1 MSYLACIP
9 FLNPSHPSSPLH
21 RHSPIISMTPRLNI
35 LTINARCAVLC
46 RYASST
52 RFVLAVVVDVFEVE
66 GVEVAGQEAR
76 EVIVSL
82 K

>member
-1 MSYLACIP
+1 
-9 FLNPSHPSSPLH
+9 
-21 RHSPIISMTPRLNI
+21 MTPRLNI